1 VHLRSIM
8 LYFAVYPATY
18 EEFVNT
24 PIPTAGMERQFFL
37 EMRAYF
43 LELVKQQKSY
53 VIDIPANDA
62 QRSGGNKQTLQ
73 EALQQRNANI
83 DGQTQF
89 RKTPNVRL
97 KKLQARNCR
106 EASKPGAAFA

>member
-1 VHLRSIM
+1 M
-8 LYFAVYPATY
+8 VYPATY

-24 PIPTAGMERQFFL
+24 PIPTAGMERQFFM

-62 QRSGGNKQTLQ
+62 QSGGGNKQTLQ

-83 DGQTQF
+83 DGQKQF
-89 RKTPNVRL
+89 RKW
-97 KKLQARNCR
+97 
-106 EASKPGAAFA
+106 EACPQWG